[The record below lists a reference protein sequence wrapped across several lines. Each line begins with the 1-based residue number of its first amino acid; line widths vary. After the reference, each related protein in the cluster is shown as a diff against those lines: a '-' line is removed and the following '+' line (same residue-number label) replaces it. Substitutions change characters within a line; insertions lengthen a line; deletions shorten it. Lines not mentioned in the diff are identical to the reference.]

1 MKLLHQGNHQFRFF
15 MPKTLDYPIHLHNA
29 LEVVFLTRGSATVL
43 YGSSRIAL
51 TAGDVFVCFPN
62 QIHGYENSHAVEGY
76 VLIVPIAP
84 YLTVLSG
91 TLEQKRPVTPLLS
104 KGQWE
109 HTGLLQLL
117 DMAYREQEQVSKTVM
132 QGYLFVTVG
141 KLLALLSL
149 TEAPGAS
156 ADVLQAVLRY
166 LHDHYT
172 QPITRKTIAKAVGC
186 NESYLSHVFTDTFDL
201 TLTDYIVSLRI
212 GDALEMLTNTTQS
225 VSQIALSLGFGSI
238 RSFNR
243 AFLARMHMSPSAYR
257 NSTEKDKK

>member
-1 MKLLHQGNHQFRFF
+1 MRLLHQGNHQFRFYR
-15 MPKTLDYPIHLHNA
+15 PKTLDYPIHLHNA
-29 LEVVFLTRGSATVL
+29 LEVVFLTGGSATVL
-43 YGSSRIAL
+43 YGSSRITMA
-51 TAGDVFVCFPN
+51 AGDIFVCFPN
-62 QIHGYENSHAVEGY
+62 QIHGYENSDAVEGY
-76 VLIVPIAP
+76 VMIIPVAP
-84 YLTVLSG
+84 YLTALSG
-91 TLEQKRPVTPLLS
+91 TLEQKCPVTPLLS

-132 QGYLFVTVG
+132 QGYLLVTVG
-141 KLLALLSL
+141 KLLALLPL
-149 TEAPGAS
+149 MEAPGAS

-201 TLTDYIVSLRI
+201 TLTDYIASLRV

-243 AFLARMHMSPSAYR
+243 AFLSRMRMSPTAYR
-257 NSTEKDKK
+257 NTAKK